1 MCIEDHKARV
11 PWVWG
16 KFTLDPDSQE
26 KAMMTC
32 RLQPL
37 HSGLRE
43 FQRAYF
49 AYRAEY
55 VVGEGD
61 DFFHLVLCLSNA
73 AWEIVARHKNPWEES
88 DALQELANAALST
101 YSLVTETEIETV
113 QQIQFAWAMMVWQE
127 IEE

>member
-16 KFTLDPDSQE
+16 EFTLDPDSQE

-61 DFFHLVLCLSNA
+61 DFFHLALCLSNA

-88 DALQELANAALST
+88 DALQELADNAWNKTSH
-101 YSLVTETEIETV
+101 VTSEDV
-113 QQIQFAWAMMVWQE
+113 DVFAKICFIWDAMMQPE
-127 IEE
+127 DYE